1 MEENKKKTRE
11 QYEVEIN
18 QCLIRMRD
26 TIKEAY
32 ENLTASEY
40 DKFNEICTEQTNEI
54 LSEVEKITRLR
65 Q

>member
-1 MEENKKKTRE
+1 MSVEKKTRE

-40 DKFNEICTEQTNEI
+40 DKFNEICTMQTDEI